1 LSQRQDWGEGDPPP
15 KPPVVSLSTPIIS
28 RRTLLAA
35 AATPFIQAPT
45 WQSALASRVAA
56 LNGPGLLRS
65 YDTQPG
71 DARFDQTQANA
82 AYTYDNAATG
92 LALLAAGNTTAARS
106 IADAL
111 AIAQSNDRA
120 YTDGRLRNAYRAGP
134 APRTGAY
141 PLAGWWDA
149 KTNTWLEDAYQ
160 AGIAT
165 GVLAWAMLLW
175 GALGPAYQAPAHRAA
190 DFITANLTAAQGFYG
205 GFIGFE
211 PHPKRLAWVSTEHNI
226 DLAAA
231 FAAIGRMQEAAHA
244 AAFVDAM
251 WRTDQGRFA
260 MGLTPQGTLNQASA
274 LDANLW
280 PLLAAN
286 PRAQWRTAFP
296 WVLAQHG
303 LPAGAPQAQ
312 LQGVDFNT
320 DKDGIWL
327 EGTAYVALAANRLNH
342 PEIAAHMMATLR
354 ANTAAGDLV
363 YATTTPTLTTGLAT
377 GVNGDDPDFFY
388 LRRPHIGATAWA
400 VLAQL
405 NASPFPQ

>member
-1 LSQRQDWGEGDPPP
+1 LNKRKDWGDRDGPP
-15 KPPVVSLSTPIIS
+15 KPPVISLDTLGVT
-28 RRTLLAA
+28 RRTFLAA
-35 AATPFIQAPT
+35 AATPIIQVPT
-45 WQSALASRVAA
+45 WRAALASRVEA

-71 DARFDQTQANA
+71 AAPFDLTQANT
-82 AYTYDNAATG
+82 AYVYDNAASG
-92 LALLAAGNTTAARS
+92 LALLAAGNTAAATS

-111 AIAQSNDRA
+111 ATAQSNDRA

-134 APRTGAY
+134 APRTGPY
-141 PLAGWWDA
+141 PLAGWWDPKA
-149 KTNTWLEDAYQ
+149 NTWLEDAYQ

-165 GVLAWAMLLW
+165 GVLAWTMLLW
-175 GALGPAYQAPAHRAA
+175 AALGPAYQASAHQAA
-190 DFITANLTAAQGFYG
+190 DFIAANLKAPSGYYG

-231 FAAIGRMQEAAHA
+231 FAAIGRTREAAHA
-244 AAFVDAM
+244 AAFVAAM
-251 WRTDQGRFA
+251 WQTDQGRFA
-260 MGLTPQGTLNQASA
+260 MGLKPDGTLNDASA

-280 PLLAAN
+280 PLLSAN
-286 PRAQWRTAFP
+286 PNPKWRSAFP

-303 LPAGAPQAQ
+303 LPAGAPAAHI
-312 LQGVDFNT
+312 QGVDFNT

-327 EGTAYVALAANRLNH
+327 EGTAYMALAAHRLNQ
-342 PEIAAHMMATLR
+342 PDIAAHMMATLR
-354 ANTAAGDLV
+354 ANTAPTGLV

-377 GVNGDDPDFFY
+377 GTNGDTPDFLYF
-388 LRRPHIGATAWA
+388 RRPHIGATAWA
-400 VLAQL
+400 LLANL